1 MCFTEYYLY
10 SICHHACRVF
20 VLGPN
25 CRSRCPNAIDF
36 QRHGKKGKCPL
47 CTERIEPALEEIGL
61 RQPWKDRLIKDL
73 RTDLLPRWNM
83 CGFSFPEG
91 YEEFVEIAREK
102 IEEKLGGLPEGERRS
117 LRAAI
122 ERPKVLDPFF
132 WNMKQGC

>member
-1 MCFTEYYLY
+1 
-10 SICHHACRVF
+10 
-20 VLGPN
+20 
-25 CRSRCPNAIDF
+25 
-36 QRHGKKGKCPL
+36 
-47 CTERIEPALEEIGL
+47 
-61 RQPWKDRLIKDL
+61 
-73 RTDLLPRWNM
+73 M

-91 YEEFVEIAREK
+91 YEEFAEIAREK